1 METRTQ
7 ATRLVLEG
15 MHAFL
20 LALLVT
26 GVAAF
31 GSLPAAHP
39 GNPCLD
45 PNDFIATN
53 SIARDPYCVVPNTI
67 SETKGTCEAAGCYW
81 VENPTP
87 GSDPCHCSSQQLCG
101 LTPSAARG
109 Q

>member
-1 METRTQ
+1 MH
-7 ATRLVLEG
+7 EG